1 MPASAFKEPI
11 VHAPLLLK
19 AERKGLQVAV
29 WARTAAM
36 IAIALWAMVSTTGG
50 QTLYYVG
57 ICAAFTALGWLP
69 RFICRTDRLARV
81 QATLM
86 TVDALLLTWV
96 LVVPSPFISEVWTPQ
111 LNMRFQNFNY
121 YFIYLGLAT
130 LSFSPLLVI
139 WAGFAAALA
148 WSAGFW
154 FFFFQPE
161 TINYLTPWTPDPSRN
176 LVQQDILRMLE
187 PRYMS
192 VLVYLNQIVALLLST
207 GLLAVAVWRG
217 RRLLLRSIVAEVGKS
232 NLARYFPPEVAESL
246 AAAPAVLNEIRQQN
260 VAILFMDI
268 IGFTALSEKL
278 SAVELMGLL
287 REYHTRVSEVV
298 FRHGGVMEKFIGDA
312 VKITYGAPHARP
324 DDAARALICAHALLE
339 EMNRWSIERAA
350 TGQKPVTVGIGLHY
364 GLCAVGNLGDGRS
377 LEYQV
382 VGDCVNVASRLEQ
395 LNREHATSIVASHAL
410 ITAAEPD
417 ERVSAMIG
425 QYLNGPSVQVRNR
438 LEPVEIRL
446 FKAA

>member
-1 MPASAFKEPI
+1 MPTFAFREQTI
-11 VHAPLLLK
+11 HTPLLIK
-19 AERKGLQVAV
+19 AERKGLQVSV

-36 IAIALWAMVSTTGG
+36 VAIALWALVSTQGG

-57 ICAAFTALGWLP
+57 ICATFTALGWLP
-69 RFICRTDRLARV
+69 RLICRTDRLAPM
-81 QATLM
+81 QAILT

-96 LVVPSPFISEVWTPQ
+96 LVVPSPFISDVWTPQ

-161 TINYLTPWTPDPSRN
+161 TINYLTPWAPDPTGN
-176 LVQQDILRMLE
+176 LVEQDIGRMLD
-187 PRYMS
+187 RHYMS

-217 RRLLLRSIVAEVGKS
+217 RRLLLRSIAAEVGKS

-268 IGFTALSEKL
+268 IGFTTLSEKL

-339 EMNRWSIERAA
+339 EMNRWSTERAA
-350 TGQKPVTVGIGLHY
+350 AGQKPVTVGIGLHY

-410 ITAAEPD
+410 ITAAQPD
-417 ERVSAMIG
+417 PRVSDVVVR
-425 QYLNGPSVQVRNR
+425 YTEGPAVQVRNR
-438 LEPVEIRL
+438 NEPVEIRL